1 MNRMLI
7 VSRKE
12 IRQILKSRN
21 VLASAI
27 IFVIVFGGISS
38 LSTLTSTE
46 SGGVLDQLIFT
57 LVPVLGIFMGYLLS
71 SQAFLR
77 EKQGGVIE
85 TLLCSPLSLREIWM
99 GKVIGVTVPAY
110 GITLLAAALILALAN
125 TISSMALF
133 PNLPV
138 IVHLFT
144 TVPLFIA
151 ATVGLLG
158 FAQLLLGLREN
169 QILNFAII
177 FVLIF
182 LLTIAQGFLGPGLSI
197 SWITIAGTF
206 TIAALMLVITGWLT
220 RFLSKERIVTTIS

>member
-1 MNRMLI
+1 VNRILI

-12 IRQILKSRN
+12 IQQILKSRN

-27 IFVIVFGGISS
+27 IFVVVFGGISS
-38 LSTLTSTE
+38 LSTLA
-46 SGGVLDQLIFT
+46 GAAAAGPLDQLVFT
-57 LVPVLGIFMGYLLS
+57 LIPVLGIFMGYLLS

-110 GITLLAAALILALAN
+110 GITLIAAVLIIALAN
-125 TISSMALF
+125 TFSSVTLLPA
-133 PNLPV
+133 LPV
-138 IVHLFT
+138 IAHLFT

-182 LLTIAQGFLGPGLSI
+182 LLTIAQGILGPGFAI
-197 SWITIAGTF
+197 SWTLVGITLTIAV
-206 TIAALMLVITGWLT
+206 LLLVITRWLT
-220 RFLSKERIVTTIS
+220 RFLNKERIVITIP

>member
-1 MNRMLI
+1 MNGMLI

-12 IRQILKSRN
+12 ILQILKSRN
-21 VLASAI
+21 VLASAV
-27 IFVIVFGGISS
+27 IFVVVFGGIST
-38 LSTLTSTE
+38 LPALTSVE
-46 SGGVLDQLIFT
+46 STGLPDQLIFS
-57 LVPVLGIFMGYLLS
+57 LVPVLGIFLGYLLS

-99 GKVIGVTVPAY
+99 GKVIGVTIPAY
-110 GITLLAAALILALAN
+110 GITLIAASLILALAN
-125 TISSMALF
+125 TFSSIPLL

-182 LLTIAQGFLGPGLSI
+182 FLTIAQSLLGPEFSV
-197 SWITIAGTF
+197 SWPMVGVTLATAILL
-206 TIAALMLVITGWLT
+206 LMVTAWLT
-220 RFLSKERIVTTIS
+220 RFLNKERIVTTIP

>member
-1 MNRMLI
+1 VNRMLI

-21 VLASAI
+21 VLVSAI
-27 IFVIVFGGISS
+27 LFVVVFGGISS
-38 LSTLTSTE
+38 LSTIG
-46 SGGVLDQLIFT
+46 SGATGSLDQMVFT
-57 LVPVLGIFMGYLLS
+57 LVPVLGIFLGYLLS
-71 SQAFLR
+71 AQAFLR
-77 EKQGGVIE
+77 EKQGGVVE

-110 GITLLAAALILALAN
+110 GITLLAAALILTLAN
-125 TISSMALF
+125 VLSPMAVF
-133 PNLPV
+133 PGLPV

-182 LLTIAQGFLGPGLSI
+182 LLTASQGFLGPGFSV
-197 SWITIAGTF
+197 SWAMVGGT
-206 TIAALMLVITGWLT
+206 LVIAVLLLGTTRWLT
-220 RFLSKERIVTTIS
+220 RFLNKERIVTTIP

>member
-1 MNRMLI
+1 MNRVLI

-21 VLASAI
+21 VIASAI
-27 IFVIVFGGISS
+27 IFVVVFGGISS
-38 LSTLTSTE
+38 LSTLASAA
-46 SGGVLDQLIFT
+46 SAGSLDQLVFT
-57 LVPVLGIFMGYLLS
+57 LVPVLGIFLGYLLS

-85 TLLCSPLSLREIWM
+85 TMLCSPLSLREIWM
-99 GKVIGVTVPAY
+99 GKVIGVSVPAY
-110 GITLLAAALILALAN
+110 AITLIAAALILALAN
-125 TISSMALF
+125 TLSTATLF
-133 PNLPV
+133 LTLPV
-138 IVHLFT
+138 IAHLFT

-182 LLTIAQGFLGPGLSI
+182 LLTLAQGLLGPGFAI
-197 SWITIAGTF
+197 SWTLVGGTLGIAV
-206 TIAALMLVITGWLT
+206 LLLVTTGWLT
-220 RFLSKERIVTTIS
+220 RFLNKERIVTTIP

>member
-1 MNRMLI
+1 MNRILI
-7 VSRKE
+7 VSLKE

-21 VLASAI
+21 VLMSAI
-27 IFVIVFGGISS
+27 VFVVVFGGISS
-38 LSTLTSTE
+38 LSTLS
-46 SGGVLDQLIFT
+46 SGTIGSLDSLVFT
-57 LVPVLGIFMGYLLS
+57 LVPVLGIFLGYLLS

-85 TLLCSPLSLREIWM
+85 TLLCCPLSLREIWI
-99 GKVIGVTVPAY
+99 GKVVGVTIPAY
-110 GITLLAAALILALAN
+110 GITLIAAVLILSFANALSAV
-125 TISSMALF
+125 TRI
-133 PNLPV
+133 PGLPV
-138 IVHLFT
+138 IAHLFT

-182 LLTIAQGFLGPGLSI
+182 LLTLSQGILGPGFSI
-197 SWITIAGTF
+197 SWIVVGGTLAIAV
-206 TIAALMLVITGWLT
+206 LLLVATAWLT
-220 RFLSKERIVTTIS
+220 RFLSKERIVTTIA